1 MSVNTLRCRVIL
13 CIISVLSPLLF
24 AASGE
29 GSTVMEL
36 TGSVGARS
44 FIGLTQFLGDVP
56 GEETSIP
63 LDSGPVLQNAA
74 GVGVSVGDWSVSSNS
89 SADLSLRVLYDTF
102 TVEIAGEVVSIPYVL
117 SNGSEFVA
125 SGEEFAQLVKTE
137 GMYRSEQNNGLIYLK
152 RIDSLVYPPSF
163 SYSTVITFQL
173 ESN

>member
-1 MSVNTLRCRVIL
+1 MLAVM
-13 CIISVLSPLLF
+13 SPLLF

-44 FIGLTQFLGDVP
+44 FIGLTQSLGEIP
-56 GEETSIP
+56 GEETSIS
-63 LDSGPVLQNAA
+63 LDSGPVLQNAV

-89 SADLSLRVLYDTF
+89 SADLNLRVLYDTF
-102 TVEIAGEVVSIPYVL
+102 TVELAGEVVSIPYVL
-117 SNGSEFVA
+117 SNGSDFIA
-125 SGEEFAQLVKTE
+125 SGEEFSQLVKTE
-137 GMYRSEQNNGLIYLK
+137 GMYRSEQNSGLIYLK
-152 RIDSLVYPPSF
+152 RTDSLMYPPSF